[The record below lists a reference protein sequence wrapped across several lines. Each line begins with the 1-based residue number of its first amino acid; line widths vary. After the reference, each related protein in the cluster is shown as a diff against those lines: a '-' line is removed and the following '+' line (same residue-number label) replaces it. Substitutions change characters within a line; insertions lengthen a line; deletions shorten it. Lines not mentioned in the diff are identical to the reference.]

1 MSKITHISS
10 VDCLLIYV
18 SIPGLELRKL
28 SCADAQ
34 PFSLLEES
42 NLTGAKVSKALPYL
56 EAKAKGD
63 KSME

>member
-1 MSKITHISS
+1 MS
-10 VDCLLIYV
+10 VDGV
-18 SIPGLELRKL
+18 ELRKL
-28 SCADAQ
+28 SCADAH

-56 EAKAKGD
+56 EVKAKGE